1 MKVNRLNILATVL
14 TIAFILGFFIIDE
27 AVLFE
32 TYIGVL
38 FILLLL
44 LAYLLSSY
52 AMMSFDHQIVSK
64 GNKHKEKILGLNIY
78 ILSFFTLV
86 MMLYIADWYYAVNI
100 LVLILIFA
108 SLFLLTVYF
117 ALAYMFDYVILQD
130 DAFIASSFLSLK
142 PETIYY
148 KEIKLIRFGGLL
160 NTLQIETDKSKVHVD
175 VSLVNI
181 DAFLNDISSQTE
193 PNVHAE
199 AFEKLRD
206 HFKRF
211 GLKRNLSYLDYF
223 NHKT

>member
-160 NTLQIETDKSKVHVD
+160 NTLQIETDKSKVH
-175 VSLVNI
+175 I
-181 DAFLNDISSQTE
+181 DAFLIDISSQTE